1 MEKKSEESRSVF
13 WEGLKVFRLVCLLLR
28 PLLSNLKKQPLL
40 MHAYRAV
47 LYILLYSIYL
57 DPRHEF
63 SFFFFVPYYRMNA
76 YMAALSV
83 ALFNC
88 CFNKQLKYPLQ
99 ECKMCMKE
107 GSKEHTTPPT
117 FSLCIL
123 QAFLLYY
130 QQFQRLF
137 YFIVITLF
145 NC

>member
-13 WEGLKVFRLVCLLLR
+13 WEGLKVFWLVCLLLR

-76 YMAALSV
+76 YMAALLTSSWNIHFKN
-83 ALFNC
+83 AKCAWKKAQKNT
-88 CFNKQLKYPLQ
+88 QLHQCLV
-99 ECKMCMKE
+99 
-107 GSKEHTTPPT
+107 S
-117 FSLCIL
+117 
-123 QAFLLYY
+123 AFYK
-130 QQFQRLF
+130 LF
-137 YFIVITLF
+137 YYIINSFRGYSTLLLLHF
-145 NC
+145 STVKF